1 MSAHIPADNF
11 LWRSQRPRGECGLLF
26 LRDFYLVEVTELSVT
41 KKQGDRVTH
50 LSQGPLQK
58 RSSCQAFG
66 GVWLCRCVREE
77 HSVLDSTGS
86 F

>member
-50 LSQGPLQK
+50 LSQGFLMPGLRGGLSLQV
-58 RSSCQAFG
+58 C
-66 GVWLCRCVREE
+66 
-77 HSVLDSTGS
+77 T
-86 F
+86 